1 MDLRVRIAAGKRE
14 LVLNNPVLT
23 ASGCF
28 GNGIEFLRVFD
39 IQRLGGIVSK
49 GITLRP
55 RAGSPQPRIVEAPAG
70 MINSIGL
77 QNVGVDSVVAELA
90 PVWATWSV
98 PVIANIAAER
108 VEDYARLAARLDGV
122 PGVSALEL
130 NVSCPNV
137 ENGLEFGCRPELTA
151 EVVRAV
157 REATALPVL
166 VKLTPSAGDVVA
178 VAEAAVEAGAH
189 ALTIANTFPA
199 LSIDIGRRRPAL
211 GWGSGGLSGP
221 AIRPIV
227 LKMVWDVAR
236 AGLGVP
242 IIGCGGIVTW
252 SDAVEYIMAGACAVQ
267 VGTATF
273 LNPRAP
279 LDVLEGLEE
288 FLRREGVED
297 VMQLVGAAL
306 PRGGPTSGP
315 RRAFSGAEG

>member
-55 RAGSPQPRIVEAPAG
+55 RVGNPQPRVVETPAG

-77 QNVGVDSVVAELA
+77 QNVGVEAVVRDLA

-108 VEDYARLAARLDGV
+108 VEDYAALARRLDGV
-122 PGVSALEL
+122 PGIAALEV
-130 NVSCPNV
+130 NISCPNV
-137 ENGLEFGCRPELTA
+137 ENGLEFGCRPEPAA
-151 EVVRAV
+151 EVTRAV
-157 REATALPVL
+157 RQSTDLPVI

-178 VAEAAVEAGAH
+178 VAAAVVEAGAD

-199 LSIDIGRRRPAL
+199 LSIDIRQRRPAL

-236 AGLGVP
+236 ARLGVP

-252 SDAVEYIMAGACAVQ
+252 QDAVEYLLAGATAVQ

-273 LNPRAP
+273 VNPRAP
-279 LDVLEGLEE
+279 LEVLEGLES
-288 FLRREGVED
+288 FLREQGLESPAE
-297 VMQLVGAAL
+297 LVGAAL
-306 PRGGPTSGP
+306 EHERARKGGA
-315 RRAFSGAEG
+315 RAYSGAEG